1 MRQITPTSFMTFF
14 LTTALLAGCAKGNGS
29 ADTSAVSDTPDAT
42 AGSATAQQCPSEVRD
57 KVVQLGAQMRR
68 VSLLAPDSIVAR
80 EMTEAYGSLV
90 TPDLLVSWKKNPPDA
105 PGRQVSNPWPAR
117 VEIKSVESH
126 GSDCRVIGDVVY
138 VSTSDTLASVDR
150 RPVTITLRDQA
161 GWRVSEYERRAPD
174 SPAASTAESGPA
186 DVVRRYYQAIAAK
199 NFDDAY
205 VLWSNRGKASGQS
218 SREFA
223 RGFAQTARVH
233 VTIADSVRLE
243 GAAGSQ
249 YATVPVIVDA
259 VQKNGRG
266 QHFAGT
272 YTLRRSMVDG
282 ATAEQ
287 RQWRIESADL
297 QLQTIEIGK

>member
-1 MRQITPTSFMTFF
+1 MAFF
-14 LTTALLAGCAKGNGS
+14 TGCAKDDGS
-29 ADTSAVSDTPDAT
+29 PDTRAVVDSAAVAAAT
-42 AGSATAQQCPSEVRD
+42 ARQCPTEVRG
-57 KVVQLGAQMRR
+57 KVQQLGAQMRR

-80 EMTEAYGSLV
+80 EMTDAYASLV
-90 TPDLLVSWKKNPPDA
+90 TSELLASWQKDPSHA

-117 VEIKSVESH
+117 VEIKSV
-126 GSDCRVIGDVVY
+126 GSRGTECRVIADVVY
-138 VSTSDTLASVDR
+138 VLTTDTLSAVDR
-150 RPVTITLRDQA
+150 RPVTVTLRDQS
-161 GWRVSEYERRAPD
+161 GWRISAYEQR
-174 SPAASTAESGPA
+174 SGEAAADVTAQEGPA
-186 DVVRRYYQAIAAK
+186 DVVRRYYQAIAARSY
-199 NFDDAY
+199 DDAY

-218 SREFA
+218 PREFA

-233 VTIADSVRLE
+233 VTVTDSVTLE

-259 VQKNGRG
+259 VQNDDRT
-266 QHFAGT
+266 QHFSGT

-297 QLQTIEIGK
+297 QLQAVRIGK

>member
-1 MRQITPTSFMTFF
+1 VHQITPNDFIRFF
-14 LTTALLAGCAKGNGS
+14 LVTALLTGCAKGNDS
-29 ADTSAVSDTPDAT
+29 ADTSAVVDTSAIGAAT
-42 AGSATAQQCPSEVRD
+42 TRQCPTEVRD
-57 KVVQLGAQMRR
+57 RVRQLGGQMRR
-68 VSLLAPDSIVAR
+68 VSLLAPDTLVAR
-80 EMTEAYGSLV
+80 EMTDAYGSLV
-90 TPDLLVSWKKNPPDA
+90 APELLANWQKDPSHA

-117 VEIKSVESH
+117 IEIKSVDSRDAE
-126 GSDCRVIGDVVY
+126 CRVIGDVVY
-138 VSTSDTLASVDR
+138 VLTSDTVSAVDR
-150 RPVTITLRDQA
+150 RPVTVTLRDEN
-161 GWRVSEYERRAPD
+161 GWRVSAYEQGAGQ
-174 SPAASTAESGPA
+174 SNAARTAEEGPA

-199 NFDDAY
+199 NYDDAY

-218 SREFA
+218 SRQFA

-233 VTIADSVRLE
+233 VTVIDSVRLE

-259 VQKNGRG
+259 VQNDDRT
-266 QHFAGT
+266 QHFSGT

-297 QLQTIEIGK
+297 QLQAVRIGK